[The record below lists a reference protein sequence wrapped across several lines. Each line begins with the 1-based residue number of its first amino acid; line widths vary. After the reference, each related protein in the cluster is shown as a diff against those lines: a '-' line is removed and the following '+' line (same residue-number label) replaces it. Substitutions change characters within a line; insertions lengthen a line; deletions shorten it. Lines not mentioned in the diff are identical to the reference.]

1 MKRERDAQ
9 EERFPFS
16 FFFFFVIPDTSTA
29 SLHARALTA
38 FEVTQ
43 TKERQVGI
51 LSLLGKRAHL
61 QLYMYIHTLQNA
73 TLLIIKK
80 DIFAFSFFLFR
91 NYFYQCFFFPTD
103 VSWSLNLRI
112 SFA

>member
-61 QLYMYIHTLQNA
+61 QLYIYTYTSECN
-73 TLLIIKK
+73 LI
-80 DIFAFSFFLFR
+80 
-91 NYFYQCFFFPTD
+91 NY
-103 VSWSLNLRI
+103 
-112 SFA
+112 